1 MNEAILEL
9 NDISMYFPG
18 IKALDGVRFSCRPGE
33 VHALIGENGAGKSTL
48 VKIMT
53 GVYRPTAGKIALD
66 GKTVSFS
73 SPLQAREA
81 GIAVIH
87 QETSM
92 FGDLSV
98 AENIFMGHAP
108 RFAVSKALRIAP
120 IDWKAMRERTAE
132 LLERL
137 GMKIDP
143 RTLVKDL
150 STAERHLVEIAKALS
165 MEARVLI
172 MDEPTSALSIHETE
186 ELFALVKKLKADGV
200 AVVFISHKFEEL
212 FEIADYYTVLRDGR
226 YIGEGSMKNAAESD
240 LVKMMVGRSVDQL
253 FPKTESAIGETAL
266 SAAGL
271 SQTGIFKDISFEV
284 RKGEILGFFGLVGA
298 GRSEVMRS
306 LIGVDRL
313 DAGEVFLGGEKVH
326 FHSAGAAMARGVVY
340 VPEDRQKQGAILTMS
355 IANNITL
362 PQIGKLSRMGWLDPA
377 REQAVALDYAKQ
389 LEVKTAGIGYDV
401 QTLSGGNQQKVV
413 LAKWLAAKP
422 SILILDEPTKG
433 IDVATK
439 SAVHGIVSQLASQ
452 GLAVVMI
459 SSELPEIIGM
469 ADRVVVMHEGTVS
482 AVIERADFSEE
493 RIMRAA
499 MGAS

>member
-1 MNEAILEL
+1 
-9 NDISMYFPG
+9 
-18 IKALDGVRFSCRPGE
+18 
-33 VHALIGENGAGKSTL
+33 
-48 VKIMT
+48 
-53 GVYRPTAGKIALD
+53 
-66 GKTVSFS
+66 
-73 SPLQAREA
+73 
-81 GIAVIH
+81 
-87 QETSM
+87 M

-226 YIGEGSMKNAAESD
+226 YIGEGSMKTRRKRPGED
-240 LVKMMVGRSVDQL
+240 DGRPQRRQL
-253 FPKTESAIGETAL
+253 FPRPSPQSGRPPSRGGPFPDGHLQGYILRGAQGRDPRLFRLGRRRAQRGHAL
-266 SAAGL
+266 PHRRGPP
-271 SQTGIFKDISFEV
+271 
-284 RKGEILGFFGLVGA
+284 
-298 GRSEVMRS
+298 GRRGSVPGWREGPFPQRRR
-306 LIGVDRL
+306 GD
-313 DAGEVFLGGEKVH
+313 G
-326 FHSAGAAMARGVVY
+326 RGVVY

-377 REQAVALDYAKQ
+377 REQAVALDYA
-389 LEVKTAGIGYDV
+389 
-401 QTLSGGNQQKVV
+401 N
-413 LAKWLAAKP
+413 
-422 SILILDEPTKG
+422 
-433 IDVATK
+433 
-439 SAVHGIVSQLASQ
+439 
-452 GLAVVMI
+452 
-459 SSELPEIIGM
+459 SSK
-469 ADRVVVMHEGTVS
+469 
-482 AVIERADFSEE
+482 
-493 RIMRAA
+493 
-499 MGAS
+499 